1 MIAYRTCMLTGE
13 WGMTIENADDLRE
26 ALCAMCEEVLQR
38 TVLLNVKT
46 SFGWHKNSA
55 MLGYANKFI
64 EAWATVTRDRWVFA
78 HTDVR
83 INGEKKGEKW
93 STNTPMIERKV
104 MLEMGGNDDK
114 TQHTRSEE
122 TCDCVYCN
130 RVIQGSPIAAP
141 YLMRMA
147 YVPLLINWLS
157 SSFRAEDTKDE
168 QQAIKVLFPI
178 GKVLQKLGL
187 LRIPPVL
194 IDGFLNTAAKADELN
209 DPNITKTKNKLLRT
223 LALGVGGKDSVM
235 ANFRECVD
243 WFFKAVGIE
252 VYGRR
257 VDVTPIATEKSHVLG
272 VLGKVILM
280 LWPLE
285 CIAKDRMV
293 EVADMQVQ
301 KSGVRGWQ
309 VWDVKVKNITWQSS
323 GLEFADREHPDLDP
337 TEKLRANSK
346 ADPTWMTA
354 NGGFFQSIEHFKG
367 SRKRAVV
374 SKDLG
379 EDGVQ
384 GFVEGDDVV
393 DADHVVFSVFEAVN
407 LSMKEGSLPYNIQAG
422 IHHNEMVD
430 LIMDRIEMCYLLDRR
445 EADNEGRSRA
455 RNMMASEYFAMRYLD
470 GLIRFFGSGQE
481 GKAAMRAELS
491 VILARVKWFPIP
503 EQSWSERPNQGK
515 LRIVTI
521 LDNGDPVIQ
530 EQAFAKEKLVKMFSK
545 DKHLYE
551 STLDGSESPT
561 RDNRNVMFRYDAFMD
576 GKCRDVSFIVQ
587 TMMSVLHIRYDNFL
601 LRSQIDQYLGEDDF

>member
-1 MIAYRTCMLTGE
+1 MLDYMDIKDE
-13 WGMTIENADDLRE
+13 Q
-26 ALCAMCEEVLQR
+26 CFEE
-38 TVLLNVKT
+38 TT
-46 SFGWHKNSA
+46 
-55 MLGYANKFI
+55 
-64 EAWATVTRDRWVFA
+64 
-78 HTDVR
+78 
-83 INGEKKGEKW
+83 
-93 STNTPMIERKV
+93 MIESKV
-104 MLEMGGNDDK
+104 SLEERGKDDK
-114 TQHTRSEE
+114 THYTHCQLA
-122 TCDCVYCN
+122 CDCVSSN
-130 RVIQGSPIAAP
+130 RVIQGSPIAGP

-147 YVPLLINWLS
+147 YVPLLLNWLS
-157 SSFRAEDTKDE
+157 SSFRSADTKDE

-178 GKVLQKLGL
+178 GKVLQQLGL
-187 LRIPPVL
+187 IRIPPVL
-194 IDGFLNTAAKADELN
+194 INGFLNTAAKADELN

-235 ANFRECVD
+235 SNFRECVD

-252 VYGRR
+252 VFGRR

-309 VWDVKVKNITWQSS
+309 VWDVKIKNITWQSS
-323 GLEFADREHPDLDP
+323 GLEFADTNQPDLDP
-337 TEKLRANSK
+337 TEKRRANSK
-346 ADPTWMTA
+346 ADPRWMHA
-354 NGGFFQSIEHFKG
+354 DGEFFKSIEHFKG
-367 SRKRAVV
+367 SKKRAVV

-379 EDGVQ
+379 EDGVR

-407 LSMKEGSLPYNIQAG
+407 LSMKEGSLPYNIQAS

-430 LIMDRIEMCYLLDRR
+430 LMMDRIEMCYLLDMR

-455 RNMMASEYFAMRYLD
+455 RNMMGSEYFAMRYLD
-470 GLIRFFGSGQE
+470 GLIRFFGSGRE
-481 GKAAMRAELS
+481 GKEAMRAELS

-521 LDNGDPVIQ
+521 LDDGEPVIQ

-551 STLDGSESPT
+551 TTLDGSESPT
-561 RDNRNVMFRYDAFMD
+561 RNRNVMFRYDSFMD

-601 LRSQIDQYLGEDDF
+601 LRSQIDQYPGEDDL